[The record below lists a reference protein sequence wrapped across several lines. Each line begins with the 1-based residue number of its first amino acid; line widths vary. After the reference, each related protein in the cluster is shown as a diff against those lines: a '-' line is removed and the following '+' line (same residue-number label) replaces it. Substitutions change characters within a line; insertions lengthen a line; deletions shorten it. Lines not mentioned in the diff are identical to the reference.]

1 MRVGGGWRAGGLDF
15 SSFQGGESNMGRLDN
30 IDCEEGGV
38 NFKKLNSIYT
48 YSFIVSI

>member
-1 MRVGGGWRAGGLDF
+1 MRGGGGGFDF
-15 SSFQGGESNMGRLDN
+15 SSFQGGEGNMGRLDN